1 MHRRRKQSGRR
12 FERSERVCDKRSL
25 SCPLSENRRPI
36 PTEVPCGHFWSHLL
50 VTKGGKTTSSQ
61 RTYRPQAGTTAREKR
76 GKSDGGDTCAF
87 SPCLTFRYFWV
98 KPKVRRKLL
107 PALACTKTGQLVSQA
122 ATCREIQYSLRPA
135 ETKAM
140 IFRAVGSRIGFALRI
155 PPRNDKTSAILRSFC
170 REY

>member
-1 MHRRRKQSGRR
+1 M
-12 FERSERVCDKRSL
+12 
-25 SCPLSENRRPI
+25 
-36 PTEVPCGHFWSHLL
+36 
-50 VTKGGKTTSSQ
+50 TKGGKTTSSQ

-170 REY
+170 REYSFGFTATGVSPSQDCPPPANRRECRARRHCPPQRPTGRRS